1 MKITLNELREIIVSE
16 ATKVAIPGK
25 LGRQERK
32 IRAYVGDLARGY
44 GPDEE
49 GEKLIQAFAS
59 SLPLS
64 KKRLVNQLI
73 AVAMDLGELIG
84 REEDYEEGATSD
96 EELDDE
102 YDYGGIPGGGGKYAL
117 ETKIADTEDSYNR
130 LLKKVF
136 PR

>member
-84 REEDYEEGATSD
+84 REDDYEEGATSD